1 MRLDFQLSH
10 LEKIVWQLIDRVQG
24 KTNKGLTSE
33 TLEAYLINKLYP
45 INTSKNE

>member
-10 LEKIVWQLIDRVQG
+10 LEKIIQELIDKAQG
-24 KTNKGLTSE
+24 KRNKGLTSE